1 MSGSATQ
8 TVYEQLRASLLA
20 GLYRPEE
27 KLKISELGSAFAV
40 SPGAIREALA
50 RLTAEGLVTAM
61 PQRGFR
67 VAPVSVAD
75 LRDLTDMRIEIET
88 KCLRRAI
95 ANGDLAWEAA
105 VVAAH
110 HRLAATPV
118 ANADG
123 SFLPDW
129 ITAHNEFHAA
139 LARACG
145 SAWMLRVRDLLFA
158 HNERYLELAHKADRG
173 ERDAARE
180 HRELMEAALARD
192 TERAVTIIT
201 AHLGTTRDTI
211 AAGLV
216 AAALMNGRGDAQ

>member
-8 TVYEQLRASLLA
+8 TVYEQLRVSLLA
-20 GLYRPEE
+20 GRYRPRA
-27 KLKISELGSAFAV
+27 KLKISELGSAFSV
-40 SPGAIREALA
+40 STGAIREALA

-75 LRDLTDMRIEIET
+75 LRDLADMRIEIET

-110 HRLAATPV
+110 HRLAVTPI
-118 ANADG
+118 AAADG
-123 SFLPDW
+123 SFSPSW
-129 ITAHNEFHAA
+129 IMAHRDFHAA
-139 LARACG
+139 LAQACD

-158 HNERYLELAHKADRG
+158 HNERYLDLARKTDRG
-173 ERDAARE
+173 NRAAARE

-192 TERAVTIIT
+192 TDRAVAAMT
-201 AHLGTTRDTI
+201 AHIAKTRAT
-211 AAGLV
+211 V
-216 AAALMNGRGDAQ
+216 EPALKRAQTDGVG

>member
-8 TVYEQLRASLLA
+8 TVYEQLRASLLS

-27 KLKISELGSAFAV
+27 KLKISELGSAFSV

-75 LRDLTDMRIEIET
+75 LRDLTEMRIEIET

-95 ANGDLAWEAA
+95 ANGDLAWETA

-110 HRLAATPV
+110 HRMAATPI
-118 ANADG
+118 AAADG
-123 SFLPDW
+123 SFSPAW
-129 ITAHNEFHAA
+129 TIAHGEFHAA
-139 LARACG
+139 LAQACG
-145 SAWMLRVRDLLFA
+145 SVWMMRVRDLLFV
-158 HNERYLELAHKADRG
+158 HNERYLDLARKADRG
-173 ERDAARE
+173 HRDVARE
-180 HRELMEAALARD
+180 HRDLMEAALARD
-192 TERAVTIIT
+192 TERAVNVMT
-201 AHLGTTRDTI
+201 AHLGKTRDTI
-211 AAGLV
+211 E
-216 AAALMNGRGDAQ
+216 AALLASAALSAAR

>member
-27 KLKISELGSAFAV
+27 KLKISELGSAFSV
-40 SPGAIREALA
+40 STGAIREALA
-50 RLTAEGLVTAM
+50 RLTAEGLVTAT

-75 LRDLTDMRIEIET
+75 LRDLTDMRVEIET

-95 ANGDLAWEAA
+95 ANGDLAWETA

-110 HRLAATPV
+110 HRLAATPI
-118 ANADG
+118 AAHDG
-123 SFLPDW
+123 SFSPGWML
-129 ITAHNEFHAA
+129 AHADFHAA

-145 SAWMLRVRDLLFA
+145 SAWMMRVRDLLFA
-158 HNERYLELAHKADRG
+158 HNERYLDLARQTDRG
-173 ERDAARE
+173 NRDAARE

-192 TERAVTIIT
+192 TERAVTLMM
-201 AHLGTTRDTI
+201 AHLDKTRDTI
-211 AAGLV
+211 E
-216 AAALMNGRGDAQ
+216 AALLAATAMNEAK

>member
-8 TVYEQLRASLLA
+8 TVYEQLRVSLLA
-20 GLYRPEE
+20 GRYLPEA
-27 KLKISELGSAFAV
+27 KLKISELGSAFSVSTGAV
-40 SPGAIREALA
+40 REALA

-75 LRDLTDMRIEIET
+75 LRDLAEMRIEIET

-95 ANGDLAWEAA
+95 ASGDLAWEAA

-110 HRLAATPV
+110 HRLAVTPI
-118 ANADG
+118 AAADG
-123 SFLPDW
+123 GFSPAW
-129 ITAHNEFHAA
+129 IVAHGEFHAA
-139 LARACG
+139 LAQACD

-158 HNERYLELAHKADRG
+158 HNERYLDLARKTDRG
-173 ERDAARE
+173 NRDAARE

-192 TERAVTIIT
+192 TDRAVAAIA
-201 AHLGTTRDTI
+201 AHIGKTRDTI
-211 AAGLV
+211 ES
-216 AAALMNGRGDAQ
+216 ALRRAEMDELG